1 MRDILAGIVGG
12 FFGLVVFV
20 LIYAFT
26 FTILCLS
33 IGLVYFLICIGF
45 GLTFSWWVV
54 LGITGVIL
62 LGKIAYKFICGKTN

>member
-1 MRDILAGIVGG
+1 MRDILASILGG

-20 LIYAFT
+20 LIYAFS
-26 FTILCLS
+26 FAILCLG

-54 LGITGVIL
+54 LGIAGVIL
-62 LGKIAYKFICGKTN
+62 LGKIAYEFICGKTN